1 MDGLLLVLNA
11 VKLGFACSDLGQ
23 LLGDASAEIEF
34 PQLLH
39 RDRLARLHRELGCS
53 LLHREAH
60 LPSHRLFGDSN
71 VHLLLAEAVELHQP
85 A

>member
-1 MDGLLLVLNA
+1 MDGLLLLINA

-34 PQLLH
+34 PQLLG

-60 LPSHRLFGDSN
+60 LPSHRLLGDSN
-71 VHLLLAEAVELHQP
+71 VHLLLAQSMELHHP